1 MKSPYNLT
9 VIDHIRRYV
18 CSFRDSCMAEITMMS
33 LPVYL
38 SFLRVDVVAKPH
50 TYALQHTYI
59 DLLQ

>member
-1 MKSPYNLT
+1 
-9 VIDHIRRYV
+9 
-18 CSFRDSCMAEITMMS
+18 MAEITMMS